1 MRIAISGTACQG
13 KTTLIKDFL
22 EQWKDYKTPDK
33 TYRDVIKENNLE
45 HSSKTN
51 KKTQLDI
58 LNFMIEEQEKYRKD
72 DKVIFDR
79 CPLDNLVYSIWAAEQ
94 DDNDIDDKFVKKC
107 IPLVRESFRNL
118 DIIFFTPITKVAPV
132 PVEEDGERDT
142 TIINEIDN
150 LFKAIHRDHDKN
162 PKTTFFVADD
172 KPAIIEVF
180 GSRRERIEIIKLYL
194 DGEGD
199 YIAPGN
205 IIDEETLEEF
215 EKLKDAWKDVDPE
228 EHSYIKKEMERQQ
241 KKGTNRQK
249 GKNRNR

>member
-22 EQWKDYKTPDK
+22 EQWPDYNTPEK
-33 TYRDVIKENNLE
+33 TYRDIIKENNLD
-45 HSSKTN
+45 HSSNTN
-51 KKTQLDI
+51 KKTQWDI
-58 LNFMIEEQEKYRKD
+58 LNFQIEELNKYRRD

-94 DDNDIDDKFVKKC
+94 ENNDIDDSFINEC

-132 PVEEDGERDT
+132 PVEEDGMRDT
-142 TIINEIDN
+142 KIIGEIDN
-150 LFKAIHRDHDKN
+150 LFKAIHRDHEQN
-162 PKTTFFVADD
+162 PKTTFFVSDD

-199 YIAPGN
+199 YVEPGN

-215 EKLKDAWKDVDPE
+215 EKLKEVWKDVDPE
-228 EHSYIKKEMERQQ
+228 EHSHVKKELERQNQ
-241 KKGTNRQK
+241 RKFNK
-249 GKNRNR
+249 

>member
-22 EQWKDYKTPDK
+22 EQWPDYNTPEK
-33 TYRDVIKENNLE
+33 TYRDIIKENNLD
-45 HSSKTN
+45 HSSNTN
-51 KKTQLDI
+51 KKTQWDI
-58 LNFMIEEQEKYRKD
+58 LNFQIEELNKYRRD

-94 DDNDIDDKFVKKC
+94 ENNDIDDSFINEC

-132 PVEEDGERDT
+132 PVEEDGMRDT
-142 TIINEIDN
+142 KIIGEIDN
-150 LFKAIHRDHDKN
+150 LFKAIHRDHEQN
-162 PKTTFFVADD
+162 PKTTFFVSDD

-199 YIAPGN
+199 YVEPGN

-215 EKLKDAWKDVDPE
+215 EKLKEVWKDADPE
-228 EHSYIKKEMERQQ
+228 EHSYVKKELERQNQ
-241 KKGTNRQK
+241 RKFNK
-249 GKNRNR
+249 

>member
-13 KTTLIKDFL
+13 KTTLIKDFI
-22 EQWKDYKTPDK
+22 EQWPDYNTPEK
-33 TYRDVIKENNLE
+33 TYRDIIKENNLD
-45 HSSKTN
+45 HSSNTN
-51 KKTQLDI
+51 KKTQWDI
-58 LNFMIEEQEKYRKD
+58 LNFQIEELNKYRRD

-94 DDNDIDDKFVKKC
+94 KNNDIDESFINEC

-132 PVEEDGERDT
+132 PVEEDGMRDT
-142 TIINEIDN
+142 KIISEIDN
-150 LFKAIHRDHDKN
+150 LFKAIHRDHEQN
-162 PKTTFFVADD
+162 PKTTFFVSDD

-199 YIAPGN
+199 YVEPGN

-215 EKLKDAWKDVDPE
+215 EKLKEVWKDVDPE
-228 EHSYIKKEMERQQ
+228 EHSYVKKELERQNQ
-241 KKGTNRQK
+241 RKFNK
-249 GKNRNR
+249 